1 MRQRTVVV
9 GGGLAGLLAARRRQ
23 RAGDQVLV
31 LEQEAAVGG
40 AIAADQVAGLE
51 LNIGAEAY
59 STASG
64 AVDALLEELG
74 LGGQIVSPRQELGSR
89 VVSDAGVHRAPGAS
103 LLGIPGRPLA
113 ADVRAVLGTA
123 GSLRASLERF
133 LPARYGNRP
142 GATVEELVRKR
153 LGRRVAD
160 RLVAPIVGGV
170 HSADP
175 DVLEFATASPQLA
188 AALDR
193 GGSLIRA
200 VRRIR
205 GRSTASAGTRV
216 HAVAP
221 TMAALPKTLAS
232 GILEDG
238 GILRTGV
245 RVTRIEPGVIQP
257 GETEQN
263 AVEPDSPE
271 QDYPEQHSPEQ
282 DAVWP
287 DSPEL
292 DAVGEGAREEPARR
306 WSVVTS
312 RGERLG
318 ADHLVLACPPDV
330 AGELLADAAP
340 TISAAIPSAPSARVR
355 LVALVLDAPALDGF
369 PSGTGALVAPGT
381 AGITA
386 KALTHATAK
395 WEHVQRLAREALAT
409 AGSPHVVRLSYGR
422 PGEALPAPEGIVDL
436 ALADASAILGVPL
449 RAEQLIESRVIDWD
463 RAMRQ
468 ARPGHRAALETLTGL
483 LAAEPALELVGSWRA
498 GTGID
503 AIVRADDAAAD
514 TTTQTTQK
522 TQTPQKTQNSLME
535 GHHR

>member
-1 MRQRTVVV
+1 
-9 GGGLAGLLAARRRQ
+9 
-23 RAGDQVLV
+23 
-31 LEQEAAVGG
+31 
-40 AIAADQVAGLE
+40 
-51 LNIGAEAY
+51 
-59 STASG
+59 
-64 AVDALLEELG
+64 
-74 LGGQIVSPRQELGSR
+74 
-89 VVSDAGVHRAPGAS
+89 
-103 LLGIPGRPLA
+103 
-113 ADVRAVLGTA
+113 
-123 GSLRASLERF
+123 
-133 LPARYGNRP
+133 
-142 GATVEELVRKR
+142 
-153 LGRRVAD
+153 
-160 RLVAPIVGGV
+160 
-170 HSADP
+170 
-175 DVLEFATASPQLA
+175 
-188 AALDR
+188 
-193 GGSLIRA
+193 
-200 VRRIR
+200 
-205 GRSTASAGTRV
+205 
-216 HAVAP
+216 
-221 TMAALPKTLAS
+221 
-232 GILEDG
+232 
-238 GILRTGV
+238 
-245 RVTRIEPGVIQP
+245 
-257 GETEQN
+257 
-263 AVEPDSPE
+263 VEPDSPE

-422 PGEALPAPEGIVDL
+422 PGEALPA
-436 ALADASAILGVPL
+436 ILGAPL
-449 RAEQLIESRVIDWD
+449 RAEQLIEARVLDWD

-522 TQTPQKTQNSLME
+522 
-535 GHHR
+535 